1 MNRTYR
7 ARTRSLRA
15 CHRLESEKPCATGKR
30 PATRVRGGPRVGRR
44 VWALAC
50 ASASNWS
57 PRWLLAGRWATGLTP
72 GSDPRRSAWWCACC
86 WEARPA
92 SRMRIVWSR
101 GSTTPSAWAPRSRA
115 RKQRKGTRAVAS
127 PVEQFAIKPLVP
139 IHVAGLDLSFTNS
152 SLMMVAAV
160 ALSGAFFWFATAR
173 RTVVPGRLQSVAE
186 LMYEFIANMIRDNV
200 GKEGMKY
207 FPYIFT
213 LFVFVF
219 LGNMIGMLPYS
230 FTFTSHIAVTAG
242 LAIAVFVVVTIIG
255 FARHGTHYLRMFFPH
270 GAPLATA
277 PILIPIELI
286 SYLSRPFSLSVRLFA
301 NMTVGHIMLKV
312 LAGFVVALGI
322 VGGLVPFAV
331 VLGITVLE
339 FFIAALQ
346 AYVFTILTCIYLN
359 DAINMH

>member
-1 MNRTYR
+1 M
-7 ARTRSLRA
+7 
-15 CHRLESEKPCATGKR
+15 
-30 PATRVRGGPRVGRR
+30 
-44 VWALAC
+44 
-50 ASASNWS
+50 
-57 PRWLLAGRWATGLTP
+57 
-72 GSDPRRSAWWCACC
+72 
-86 WEARPA
+86 
-92 SRMRIVWSR
+92 
-101 GSTTPSAWAPRSRA
+101 
-115 RKQRKGTRAVAS
+115 AS